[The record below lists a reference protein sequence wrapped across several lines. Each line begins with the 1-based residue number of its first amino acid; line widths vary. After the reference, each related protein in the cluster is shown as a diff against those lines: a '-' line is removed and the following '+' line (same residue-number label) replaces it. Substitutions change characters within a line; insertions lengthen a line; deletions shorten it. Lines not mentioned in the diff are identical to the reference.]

1 MRVLYCTRVKEV
13 SEDCDQSSG
22 TLQAPVDPAEFT
34 VRVS

>member
-22 TLQAPVDPAEFT
+22 TLRAPFDPVEIT
-34 VRVS
+34 VRVG